1 MKVAVIGGGS
11 SYTPELINGFLERIG
26 SFPIK
31 ELWLMDIL
39 PERLEIVGKFAQR
52 MVKAAGAPFEVH
64 LTTDQ
69 REAVRGANYV
79 TTQLRVGWMQARRE
93 DEYLG
98 RRHGLIGQETTG
110 IGGMAKALRTIPV
123 ILKIAYDM
131 RELAAPGAMLVNF
144 TNPAGLVTE
153 ALSRYAADIPAVGV
167 CNGPITTKMSILQQL
182 EKAGL
187 KVESDRAEL
196 DTLGLNHLT
205 WHRGFRIDGE
215 DVWPQ
220 VMQGYIES
228 LRNGENDAWDTG
240 TIETLQMIP
249 NGYLQYFYYPD
260 KKLAAQEKWPPS
272 RAERVMEIE
281 KGLFAQ
287 YAEPDRST
295 PPEGLMQRGG
305 AYYSTVATQLLNAH
319 YNNLGETHIVNTPH
333 RGAVE
338 GWPVDWVLEMPCK
351 VNKSGITP
359 LPANPLPMACF
370 GLVAQIKAYE
380 LLTVEAAVHG
390 DRKAAYEALLVHPL
404 GPTADRVQ
412 AVLNDLLATHR
423 SYLPQFN

>member
-11 SYTPELINGFLERIG
+11 SYTPELINGFLERMG
-26 SFPIK
+26 SFPIQ

-39 PERLEIVGKFAQR
+39 PERLEIVGEFAQR

-131 RELAAPGAMLVNF
+131 QELAAPGALLVNF

-153 ALSRYAADIPAVGV
+153 ALARYAPNVPAVGV
-167 CNGPITTKMSILQQL
+167 CNAPITTKMSILEQL
-182 EKAGL
+182 AKAGL
-187 KVESDRAEL
+187 AVEPERAEL

-228 LRNGENDAWDTG
+228 LRNGENDGWDVG

-249 NGYLQYFYYPD
+249 NGYLQYFYYTD

-272 RAERVMEIE
+272 RAEKVMEIE

-287 YAEPDRST
+287 YAEPDRTT

-319 YNNLGETHIVNTPH
+319 YNDLGETHIVNTAH
-333 RGAVE
+333 RGAVQ
-338 GWPVDWVLEMPCK
+338 GWPADWVLEIPCK

-359 LPANPLPMACF
+359 LPAEPLPMACF
-370 GLVAQIKAYE
+370 GLMAQIKAYE

-390 DRKAAYEALLVHPL
+390 NRKAAYEALLVHPL
-404 GPTADRVQ
+404 GPSADRVQ
-412 AVLNDLLATHR
+412 VVLDDLLTTHR
-423 SYLPQFN
+423 AYLPQFN